1 MYRLFYAVYYSIYRI
16 ANHVRYS
23 SDLLC
28 LLKAGPIRKS
38 VRTLVL
44 SDTAARSFSTLVKQT
59 ESNKRKKKLV
69 REGSRRCCIRTRS
82 KKKKNGVGR
91 RKKSI

>member
-1 MYRLFYAVYYSIYRI
+1 MYYSIYRI

-44 SDTAARSFSTLVKQT
+44 SDTAASSFSTLVKQT

-82 KKKKNGVGR
+82 KKKKKWSR
-91 RKKSI
+91 TKKEVNIT